1 MRIAVLH
8 GPNLNLLGTPEL
20 ENGSTSLCVQNN
32 VPDTLAEV
40 NRSLEDLASDLKV
53 RLICIFQTNHEGHLI
68 DKIHEL
74 KGSCEGIVINAGL
87 HTVLLYS
94 RCLTRTAVGVYLS
107 FSVRGFAS
115 PELCVSCAH
124 AIL

>member
-8 GPNLNLLGTPEL
+8 GPNLNLLGTREV
-20 ENGSTSLCVQNN
+20 ENGST
-32 VPDTLAEV
+32 TLADV
-40 NRSLEDLASDLKV
+40 NRSLEDLASDLNV
-53 RLICIFQTNHEGHLI
+53 RLICTFQTNHEGHLI

-107 FSVRGFAS
+107 FLVRGFAS
-115 PELCVSCAH
+115 LELCISCAH
-124 AIL
+124 ASQ